1 VSSLTEQIGNVS
13 SLRELFYSKG
23 VSSDKKDI
31 NRLLLETLDDVLDD
45 LLGKKVREAFY
56 DHMERTYYIGRANI
70 PERLG
75 DFILILE
82 RTFGKGG
89 KTIERSIARRLC
101 TKLEL
106 STSNQVIAK

>member
-1 VSSLTEQIGNVS
+1 LEKVPSLIKQISNTSSLQ
-13 SLRELFYSKG
+13 ELFSAKG

-31 NRLLLETLDDVLDD
+31 NRLLLETLDEVLVD
-45 LLGKKVREAFY
+45 LLGNKVRDAFY
-56 DHMERTYYIGRANI
+56 DYMERTYYIGRTNV

-89 KTIERSIARRLC
+89 KTIERSIAKRLC
-101 TKLEL
+101 TKLG
-106 STSNQVIAK
+106 